1 MLKKTISTLLIA
13 CGLAASLQGQYDIA
27 KDGTLKIDG
36 STVFQLHHW
45 SDKWYPNRQRGH
57 EFQFRREN
65 GGKRTLYSGIWNL
78 RGIDRKI
85 NLLEIMETGDRNN
98 LRLSYT
104 LKADQPVPTALCAI
118 QIELPAWNN
127 AGKKIGIGGKEVE
140 LPENYR
146 TGSLFTAND
155 IEKLRLPLDTGILTI
170 SLKKPT
176 RVQLLDVR
184 QFKQEMFSLRL
195 LFPETTPRLKQSS
208 QEISLKFEPYKFET
222 LDLKQSANMGFR
234 DEIAGDRK
242 GGWTDQG
249 PSNDL
254 RILKPGKLSAN
265 PLSFTILDPSKNG
278 GKSCIVLAG
287 GDRMYFPRSAS
298 LDLNGKSIGTL
309 FLLHAIAWPP
319 KNPEVIGDITFE
331 YTDGTTFR
339 QEVKSE
345 RDVGNWWMPSAKPN
359 ATLVWN
365 EFNNESPVGLY
376 MSRFELPARP
386 LKRLLFRSNGKSVWL
401 ITAAT
406 ASPQKVV
413 LPVRKEKKHIVM
425 RNADWRVVDTDRFV
439 EKGSAL
445 DFSFLLDAPAGKYGR
460 IKVTPN
466 GHFEFEKLPGK
477 QQRFYGA
484 NIAFWANFL
493 SKKEA
498 ELIAERLARIGYNA
512 IRLHHFDRDLIQKN
526 AADSATLDPKQLDK
540 LDYLVFCLKK
550 QGIYITLDLFT
561 TRPVKKNEF
570 KTLPGFRGDYKL
582 AAMIN
587 REVADNLKKF
597 SASLLNHVNPYT
609 GFAWKEDPV
618 FIGLS
623 LINENTILHNIRNAS
638 PYLKNLYDAEF
649 QKWCISKKV
658 TITEKNKNS
667 EYRRFLLDVYRKSW
681 EERAA
686 FVRELGVK
694 MPLTDQNYI
703 SMPNTAIQRA
713 SYDYVDNHI
722 YWDHPQFLGKAWSLP
737 TQLNNCSVLAV
748 RMRVPKVIAPTRI
761 FGKPFTVTEFDFC
774 YPNNYRAEGAPIFG
788 AYAAMQDWDAIYRFA
803 YSHSAVNMLG
813 DKPLIPAFD
822 VVNDPPRLL
831 GERIG
836 MAFFLRGDIRASDEK
851 FAAEIPESSWKDPF
865 LFDYPEWFCD
875 LMLFGQVGSLSPREN
890 GTFSIPPK
898 AHLFDLW
905 KNNSAE
911 KFLGKLLSDKILTS
925 READL
930 KNRIYRSSTGELTAD
945 FKKQTFTALNQRSEA
960 LVIPGG
966 KSVSGHR
973 LAVKTDR
980 NFCVASAIALD
991 NRTLADSRRI
1001 LLLHLTDVKVEKT
1014 EFSSEK
1020 MQILLKEGDGPVLAR
1035 RGRADFSLKLD
1046 RPPKKLYALD
1056 CSGRRLKEIPFKHTN
1071 GTLLFTADTFCADKI
1086 VFAYELLP

>member
-1 MLKKTISTLLIA
+1 MLKKVFSTLLIA
-13 CGLAASLQGQYDIA
+13 SGLAVTVQGQYNIA

-36 STVFQLHHW
+36 STIFQLHHW
-45 SDKWYPNRQRGH
+45 SNKWYPNRQRGH
-57 EFQFRREN
+57 EFNIRQEN
-65 GGKRTLYSGIWNL
+65 SGKIKLYSGTWNL
-78 RGIDRKI
+78 HGIEKKI
-85 NLLEIMETGDRNN
+85 QLQEKIEFKDRNN
-98 LRLSYT
+98 LRLSYS
-104 LKADQPVPTALCAI
+104 LKADAPIPTAICAI

-127 AGKKIGIGGKEVE
+127 AGKKIVIGSKEID
-140 LPENYR
+140 LPETYR
-146 TGSLFTAND
+146 IGSLFSA
-155 IEKLRLPLDTGILTI
+155 EKIKRIRLPLDTGILTI
-170 SLKKPT
+170 ALNEPI
-176 RVQLLDVR
+176 RVQVLDVR

-195 LFPETTPRLKQSS
+195 QFPGAAPQLKQSA
-208 QEISLKFEPYKFET
+208 LAFDLNFEPYKFET
-222 LDLKQSANMGFR
+222 LDLKKSANMGFR
-234 DEIAGDRK
+234 DEVAGDRK

-254 RILKPGKLSAN
+254 RILKPGKLAAK
-265 PLSFTILDPSKNG
+265 PLHFTIIDPAKNE

-287 GDRMYFPRSAS
+287 GDRKYFPRSAS
-298 LDLNGKSIGTL
+298 LDLNGKRIGTL
-309 FLLHAIAWPP
+309 FLLHAIAWPT
-319 KNPEVIGDITFE
+319 KEPEVIGDIIFE
-331 YTDGTTFR
+331 YTDGTVVR
-339 QEVKSE
+339 KEIKSE
-345 RDVGNWWMPSAKPN
+345 HDVGNWWMPTAKPN

-376 MSRFELPARP
+376 MSRFEIPARP

-498 ELIAERLARIGYNA
+498 EVIAERLARIGYNA

-561 TRPVKKNEF
+561 ARPVKKNEF
-570 KTLPGFRGDYKL
+570 KTLPGFQGDYKL

-703 SMPNTAIQRA
+703 SMPNITIQRA
-713 SYDYVDNHI
+713 WYDYVDNHI

-737 TQLNNCSVLAV
+737 TQLNNCSVLAI

-774 YPNNYRAEGAPIFG
+774 YPNSYRAEGAPIFG

-813 DKPLIPAFD
+813 DKPQIPAFD

-836 MAFFLRGDIRASDEK
+836 MAFFLRGDIRAATEK
-851 FAAEIPESSWKDPF
+851 FAAEIPETSWKEPF

-875 LMLFGQVGSLSPREN
+875 LMLFGQVGSLAPQKN
-890 GTFSIPPK
+890 GTYALPAK
-898 AHLFDLW
+898 ARIFNPW
-905 KNNSAE
+905 QKNSAE
-911 KFLGKLLSDKILTS
+911 KFLGKLLSEKILTP

-945 FKKQTFTALNQRSEA
+945 FKKQTFTALNRRSEA
-960 LVIPGG
+960 LVVPGG
-966 KSVSGHR
+966 KEVSGNV
-973 LAVKTDR
+973 LSVKTDR
-980 NFCVASAIALD
+980 NFCVAAAIAID
-991 NRTLADSRRI
+991 KRELADSDRI
-1001 LLLHLTDVKVEKT
+1001 LLLHLTDAKVEKT

-1020 MQILLKEGDGPVLAR
+1020 MQILLKEGNGPILAR
-1035 RGRADFSLKLD
+1035 RGIAEFSLKRN

-1056 CSGRRLKEIPFKHTN
+1056 CSGRRLKEIPFSFTN
-1071 GTLLFTADTFCADKI
+1071 GKILFKADTFCANKI